1 MPLSRYALALSL
13 AFVTSAAAAQS
24 PGAIPTWPER
34 AWGQAV
40 PLDGA
45 RPTGELGVLRSWR
58 APVDVHVMPGVS
70 AETALAVL
78 ADAEAVMDSLEQR
91 TGVALPLPDGDRGG
105 TPSFD
110 LYLRPRT
117 RVDLFGVVHVDPPG
131 DLARVRGRAEV
142 DALSYAGPWD
152 RASAFGVVEMR
163 RAADPVE
170 RRRAVAQAIAEACIY
185 GAKADHPIG
194 FVRAMGAMLAR
205 RATGDA
211 LDPDDV
217 LAFQSEP
224 ARAWWSDDARSP
236 AAHRG
241 AAVVLDAMSSRW
253 DDERGTF
260 LRGLLEAPVQRTPPG
275 WPRLWDEPDVM
286 EVLRRVTRDE
296 PRGFWGALLTAASA
310 RAVLDP
316 PPPARTV
323 RWAEMPAWTLATGI
337 APTGQATMVLDL
349 GDAPL
354 RAAVGVWVHASP
366 YHRWM
371 ASLLRLDRGGR
382 VLGSVDSELIS
393 TGEWS
398 AQVDALEGVAKL
410 VLVVVSAGDEQMD
423 PDGEPIRDGWVAM
436 NVGRI

>member
-1 MPLSRYALALSL
+1 MPLSRYVLSLSL
-13 AFVTSAAAAQS
+13 ALVTSAAAAQS

-34 AWGQAV
+34 AWGQAIA
-40 PLDGA
+40 LDGV
-45 RPTGELGVLRSWR
+45 RPTGEVGVLRSWR
-58 APVDVHVMPGVS
+58 APVDVHVMPGVDAATATAALS
-70 AETALAVL
+70 EAES
-78 ADAEAVMDSLEQR
+78 VMDSLEQR
-91 TGVALPLPDGDRGG
+91 TGIALPLPDGDRGG
-105 TPSFD
+105 GPAFD
-110 LYLRPRT
+110 LYLY
-117 RVDLFGVVHVDPPG
+117 
-131 DLARVRGRAEV
+131 ARRSPSGRALP

-152 RASAFGVVEMR
+152 RASAFGIVEAGVDP
-163 RAADPVE
+163 AA
-170 RRRAVAQAIAEACIY
+170 RRRAVAQSIAEGCVY

-236 AAHRG
+236 AAQRG

-275 WPRLWDEPDVM
+275 WPRLWNEPDVM

-316 PPPARTV
+316 APPARTV
-323 RWAEMPAWTLATGI
+323 QWSELPSWTLVTGV
-337 APTGQATMVLDL
+337 APTGQASMVLDL

-354 RAAVGVWVHASP
+354 RAAVGGWVHASP

-371 ASLLRLDRGGR
+371 ASLVRLDRDGR

-393 TGEWS
+393 NGEWS

>member
-13 AFVTSAAAAQS
+13 ALLTGAAEAQS
-24 PGAIPTWPER
+24 PRAIPTWPER
-34 AWGQAV
+34 AWGQPV
-40 PLDGA
+40 PLDGV

-58 APVDVHVMPGVS
+58 APVDVHVMPGVD
-70 AETALAVL
+70 AATALAVL
-78 ADAEAVMDSLEQR
+78 SDAEAVMDSLEQR
-91 TGVALPLPDGDRGG
+91 SGVALPLPDGDRGG
-105 TPSFD
+105 SPSFD
-110 LYLRPRT
+110 LYLY
-117 RVDLFGVVHVDPPG
+117 
-131 DLARVRGRAEV
+131 ARRGASGRALP

-152 RASAFGVVEMR
+152 RASAFGVVDAPPDAES
-163 RAADPVE
+163 
-170 RRRAVAQAIAEACIY
+170 RRRSVAQAIAEGCVY

-217 LAFQSEP
+217 RAFQSEP

-236 AAHRG
+236 SAQRG

-253 DDERGTF
+253 DDERSTF

-275 WPRLWDEPDVM
+275 WSRLWDEPDVM

-316 PPPARTV
+316 PTPGRTV
-323 RWAEMPAWTLATGI
+323 QWSQMPAWTLATGI

-436 NVGRI
+436 NVGRL

>member
-1 MPLSRYALALSL
+1 MPLSRYALSLSL
-13 AFVTSAAAAQS
+13 ALITSAASAQS

-40 PLDGA
+40 PPDGV
-45 RPTGELGVLRSWR
+45 RPAGELGVLRSWR
-58 APVDVHVMPGVS
+58 APVDVHVMPGVDAS
-70 AETALAVL
+70 TAAAALSE
-78 ADAEAVMDSLEQR
+78 AEAVMDSLEQR
-91 TGVALPLPDGDRGG
+91 TGIALPLPDGDRGG
-105 TPSFD
+105 TSSFD
-110 LYLRPRT
+110 LYLY
-117 RVDLFGVVHVDPPG
+117 
-131 DLARVRGRAEV
+131 ARSSPSGRALP

-152 RASAFGVVEMR
+152 RASAFGIVD
-163 RAADPVE
+163 AGADPAA
-170 RRRAVAQAIAEACIY
+170 RRRAVAQSISEGCIY

-194 FVRAMGAMLAR
+194 FVRAMGATLAR

-211 LDPDDV
+211 LDPADV
-217 LAFQSEP
+217 REFQREP
-224 ARAWWSDDARSP
+224 QRAWWSDDARSP
-236 AAHRG
+236 SAQRG

-316 PPPARTV
+316 APPARTV
-323 RWAEMPAWTLATGI
+323 QWSELPSWTLVTGV
-337 APTGQATMVLDL
+337 APTGQASMVLDL

-371 ASLLRLDRGGR
+371 ASLLRLDRDGR

-423 PDGEPIRDGWVAM
+423 PDGEPVRDGWVAM
-436 NVGRI
+436 NVGRL